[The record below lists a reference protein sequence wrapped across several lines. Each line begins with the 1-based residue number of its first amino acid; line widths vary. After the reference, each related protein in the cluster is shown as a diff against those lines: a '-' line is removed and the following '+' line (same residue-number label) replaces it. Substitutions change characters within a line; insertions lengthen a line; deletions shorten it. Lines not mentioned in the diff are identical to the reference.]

1 MKAARNFTH
10 GAEGADAGEVHR
22 YAVGDEVP
30 DDVVEALGDQGNNL
44 ILELAAKAN
53 PEILS
58 REQLYE
64 LAGLAPEG
72 DSESVPDEFNEET
85 FREGME
91 EFTTKGDLVEWAES
105 VLGIE
110 GLDASWTRP
119 QIEDSIVEAYTE
131 EDTEE

>member
-1 MKAARNFTH
+1 MKAARSFTH
-10 GAEGADAGEVHR
+10 GAEGAEVGEVHR

-72 DSESVPDEFNEET
+72 GSESVPEEFNEET
-85 FREGME
+85 FREGFA
-91 EFTTKGDLVEWAES
+91 EFSTKGDLIEWAETA
-105 VLGIE
+105 LGIS
-110 GLDASWTRP
+110 GLDPSWTRP
-119 QIEDSIVEAYTE
+119 EIEDSIVAAYTE

>member
-1 MKAARNFTH
+1 MKAARSFTH
-10 GAEGADAGEVHR
+10 GTEDEVHR
-22 YAVGDEVP
+22 FAVGDEVP
-30 DDVVEALGDQGNNL
+30 DDVVEALGDQGNSL
-44 ILELAAKAN
+44 ILELAAKTN

-72 DSESVPDEFNEET
+72 DSESVPEEFNEET

-119 QIEDSIVEAYTE
+119 QIEDSIVAAYTE
-131 EDTEE
+131 EDVEE